1 MPDPH
6 AALSRVIGN
15 AIEAA
20 FGADHADVD
29 PVLRPAT
36 NPKFGD
42 YQANVAM
49 PLGKTLGR
57 DPREIAAEIVSHL
70 ETTGLCSSVE
80 VAGPGFIN
88 LRLDDAWLAG
98 EVEAL
103 GNDDRLGVGV
113 VDRPETIIV
122 DYSGPNLAKE
132 MHVGHLRSTIIGDAL
147 ARVFRSLG
155 HRTIAQNHIGDW
167 GTPFGMLIEHMVDL
181 SGTETLDQLSVAD
194 LNDFYQQA
202 RTKFDDDPAF
212 ADRARARVVALQAGE
227 PRTLHLW
234 SLLVEESK
242 RHFREVY
249 DRLGILLSDDDIAG
263 ESSFND
269 ELDDV
274 ADDLTA
280 KGLARVDDGA
290 LCAFPPGF
298 TGRDGE
304 PLPLIVRKSD
314 GGYGYAATDLAALRH
329 RVRDLHAA
337 RLVYV
342 VGAPQAM
349 HLAMVFAVGA
359 QAGWLHPSRPEG
371 PRAEHVSFGSVL
383 GPDGKMFKTRRGES
397 IKLADLLD
405 EAVDRAAGIVA
416 DKNPDLPIE
425 LKSEVAHA
433 VGIGAVKYADLASDR
448 VKDYVFDWDRMLS
461 FDGNTAAYLQN
472 AYVRVRSIF
481 RRAEIEA
488 GDVRTATVTLG
499 APEERALALALVRFE
514 GVVVDVADTLQPHR
528 LCTYLF
534 DLAQAFTAFYEKCPV
549 LRADDTSQRTS
560 RLALCDVTARVL
572 QRGLG
577 LLGIETVEQM

>member
-6 AALSRVIGN
+6 AALSSVIGD

-29 PVLRPAT
+29 PVLRLAT

-49 PLGKTLGR
+49 PLGKALGQN
-57 DPREIAAEIVSHL
+57 PREVAAEIVSHL
-70 ETTGLCSSVE
+70 SAAGLCSSVE

-88 LRLDDAWLAG
+88 LRLDDGWLASAVQAMG
-98 EVEAL
+98 S
-103 GNDDRLGVGV
+103 DDRLGVGV
-113 VDRPETIIV
+113 VDRPETIVV

-155 HRTIAQNHIGDW
+155 HRAVAQNHIGDW
-167 GTPFGMLIEHMVDL
+167 GTPFGMLIEHMVDV
-181 SGTETLDQLSVAD
+181 SGTDTLDRLSVAD

-202 RTKFDDDPAF
+202 RTKFDDDPGF

-234 SLLVEESK
+234 NLLVEESK
-242 RHFREVY
+242 RHFRAVY
-249 DRLGILLSDDDIAG
+249 DRLGVLLRDDDIAG

-269 ELDDV
+269 VLDEV
-274 ADDLTA
+274 AEELTA
-280 KGLARVDDGA
+280 NGLARVDDGA

-329 RVRDLHAA
+329 RVRDLHAS

-349 HLAMVFAVGA
+349 HLAMVFAVA
-359 QAGWLHPSRPEG
+359 VQAGWLNPSGPDG
-371 PRAEHVSFGSVL
+371 PRAEHVTFGSVL
-383 GPDGKMFKTRRGES
+383 GSDGKMFKTRRGETV
-397 IKLADLLD
+397 KLAELLD

-416 DKNPDLPIE
+416 EKNPELPAE
-425 LKSEVAHA
+425 LQSEVSHA

-488 GDVRTATVTLG
+488 GDVRTATVTLD

-514 GVVVDVADTLQPHR
+514 GAVVDVADTLQPHR

-534 DLAQAFTAFYEKCPV
+534 DLAQTFTAFYEKCPV
-549 LRADDTSQRTS
+549 LRADDASQRSS
-560 RLALCDVTARVL
+560 RLALCDVTGRVL
-572 QRGLG
+572 QRGLA